1 MSLEQ
6 DRQTGR
12 PAQVDRDQRTE
23 PDSGPGSSTALPLGS
38 CTVSDPFHSAY
49 GRWGL
54 TGRPA
59 VPWPYNV
66 SLHRADGL
74 AVRSCEMAGTPVR
87 HSPRNH
93 ESEFSRE
100 QG

>member
-1 MSLEQ
+1 M
-6 DRQTGR
+6 
-12 PAQVDRDQRTE
+12 
-23 PDSGPGSSTALPLGS
+23 
-38 CTVSDPFHSAY
+38 
-49 GRWGL
+49 
-54 TGRPA
+54 GRPA

-66 SLHRADGL
+66 SLHRADDL